1 MICWPGHIAPGTSS
15 CPHIATDLFSTALQA
30 AGGDPSEYQTDGESL
45 LSMLID
51 GTERPHEELYWELE
65 EQTAVR
71 AGNYK
76 LVLDGRLEETAE
88 KRADVFLA
96 DLSKDPGEWVNLAE
110 ELPELTA
117 ALTEKALKWREG
129 IETTWETEFQKNYS
143 LT

>member
-1 MICWPGHIAPGTSS
+1 MTEPERITVTANGRTELGGNHTDHQGGCVLASS
-15 CPHIATDLFSTALQA
+15 VD
-30 AGGDPSEYQTDGESL
+30 
-45 LSMLID
+45 LSM
-51 GTERPHEELYWELE
+51 
-65 EQTAVR
+65 TA
-71 AGNYK
+71 
-76 LVLDGRLEETAE
+76 TAE